1 MYACGSYSRSAGLYS
16 CEDGSLLALLP
27 ARHHGGIT
35 HLLFSPNGYH
45 LYTGGRKVSGL
56 ICAVLLSLTGLYSQ
70 IQYDRYIHQ
79 SETLLFVCMF
89 WTLQLMLCVTAS
101 RIQRS
106 CAGTSEFRDKFCSP
120 CTGTSIQTSVSTLT
134 WTSKIKIYQ
143 FTKNDSI
150 VIRSIYVLLMLIFV
164 CLK

>member
-1 MYACGSYSRSAGLYS
+1 
-16 CEDGSLLALLP
+16 
-27 ARHHGGIT
+27 
-35 HLLFSPNGYH
+35 
-45 LYTGGRKVSGL
+45 
-56 ICAVLLSLTGLYSQ
+56 
-70 IQYDRYIHQ
+70 
-79 SETLLFVCMF
+79 
-89 WTLQLMLCVTAS
+89 MLCVTAS